1 MEKERVRSQLLV
13 VIPAY
18 NEEMNIRNVIDDLRK
33 YCPEFDY
40 LIIND
45 GSTDDTLEVCRQNG
59 YNVLDLS
66 INLGISGGIDP
77 GISRDM
83 DLYFEKTEKSA
94 GRDPRHHFLDLFFCH
109 SDPDQSVSADRG
121 LAFRAAGHL
130 FHGQHGLFDHY
141 FCPSAAG
148 VSAYHQV
155 FPDGPSDQNSGGGA
169 GAS

>member
-1 MEKERVRSQLLV
+1 MRYLPGCMTGLMEPAISHLQILSNIWF
-13 VIPAY
+13 IPARPSWLFIGCGKRKVSYDSDISY
-18 NEEMNIRNVIDDLRK
+18 N
-33 YCPEFDY
+33 
-40 LIIND
+40 
-45 GSTDDTLEVCRQNG
+45 
-59 YNVLDLS
+59 
-66 INLGISGGIDP
+66 IDP

-94 GRDPRHHFLDLFFCH
+94 GRYPRHHFLDLFFCH

-121 LAFRAAGHL
+121 LTFRAAGHL